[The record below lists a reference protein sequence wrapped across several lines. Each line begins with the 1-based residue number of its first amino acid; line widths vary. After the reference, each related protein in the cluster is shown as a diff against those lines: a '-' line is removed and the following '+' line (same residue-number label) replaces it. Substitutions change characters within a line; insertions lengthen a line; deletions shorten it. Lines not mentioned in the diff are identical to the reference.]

1 MTKAKSAA
9 IGKQE
14 ARDAGADLLLEKADI
29 QRLSQVLH
37 DGEWYADERM
47 RAWRAYRAMPMPTL
61 EDEAWRRTDIR
72 ALRWNEVVPDT
83 LLGNVSRSGSNGRV
97 PARFKK
103 PLVSRKQGG
112 QIIVANGQ
120 IVERTLDDDAAEQG
134 VLFTDLLAATRTH
147 PGQVARHIGKLVPS
161 RDGKHAAMAAALADQ
176 GVFVLVP
183 AGVVLK
189 RPLHSVLWSNG
200 LAQFSRV
207 VVIVEQGAS
216 LTFVHELCSRAM
228 KKEQLHA
235 GTVEVFVGDGAEL
248 TFVELQTLG
257 DSCWHFSHE
266 RARVGVEGN
275 LDWIF
280 GSVGSKLTK
289 AFLDLDLAGRGAR
302 GRMSGFYFTAGKQH
316 LDHDTQQNHFAEG
329 QTSDLLFKGA
339 LRDQS
344 RSVWQGM
351 INVAPGAQK
360 ADGFQANRNLLLSSE
375 TRADSIPGLEI
386 QADDVRCTH
395 AATVGRL
402 EDEHLFYLMSRGMA
416 YDDARKLMVDGFFD
430 PIMQRIPFEGV
441 RNRLKDTVI
450 EKMAP

>member
-120 IVERTLDDDAAEQG
+120 IVERTLDDEAAEQG

-161 RDGKHAAMAAALADQ
+161 REGKHAAMAAALTDQ

-183 AGVVLK
+183 AGVVLE
-189 RPLHSVLWSNG
+189 RPLHSVLWANG

-207 VVIVEQGAS
+207 VVIVEQGAA
-216 LTFVHELCSRAM
+216 LTFVHELSSRTM

-235 GTVEVFVGDGAEL
+235 GTVEVFVGDGAER
-248 TFVELQTLG
+248 TFV
-257 DSCWHFSHE
+257 
-266 RARVGVEGN
+266 
-275 LDWIF
+275 
-280 GSVGSKLTK
+280 
-289 AFLDLDLAGRGAR
+289 
-302 GRMSGFYFTAGKQH
+302 
-316 LDHDTQQNHFAEG
+316 
-329 QTSDLLFKGA
+329 
-339 LRDQS
+339 
-344 RSVWQGM
+344 
-351 INVAPGAQK
+351 
-360 ADGFQANRNLLLSSE
+360 
-375 TRADSIPGLEI
+375 
-386 QADDVRCTH
+386 
-395 AATVGRL
+395 
-402 EDEHLFYLMSRGMA
+402 
-416 YDDARKLMVDGFFD
+416 
-430 PIMQRIPFEGV
+430 
-441 RNRLKDTVI
+441 
-450 EKMAP
+450 